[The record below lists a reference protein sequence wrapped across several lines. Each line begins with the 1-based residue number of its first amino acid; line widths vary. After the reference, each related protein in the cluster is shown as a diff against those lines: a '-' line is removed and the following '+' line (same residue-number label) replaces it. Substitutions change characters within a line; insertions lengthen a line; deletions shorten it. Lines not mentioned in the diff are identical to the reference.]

1 MANMLPNNPNLLNA
15 LQQARLEAARRRS
28 AHLQI
33 VSNLDDD
40 EEMKNEDG
48 VNGEEEGGIISYL
61 WGNVKWVVGSLWG
74 AVIWIKDLFFAKEDT
89 SGMLSGEEFKRVFNQ
104 RLEQLGI

>member
-1 MANMLPNNPNLLNA
+1 M
-15 LQQARLEAARRRS
+15 EGD
-28 AHLQI
+28 H
-33 VSNLDDD
+33 D

-48 VNGEEEGGIISYL
+48 AEDQGGIISYV
-61 WGNVKWVVGSLWG
+61 WGNVKWLVGTVWG

-89 SGMLSGEEFKRVFNQ
+89 SGMISGEEFKRVFNQ